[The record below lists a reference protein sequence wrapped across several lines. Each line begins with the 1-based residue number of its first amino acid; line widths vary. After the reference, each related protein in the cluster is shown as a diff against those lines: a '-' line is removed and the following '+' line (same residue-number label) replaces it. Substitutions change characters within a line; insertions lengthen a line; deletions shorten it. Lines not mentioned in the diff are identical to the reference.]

1 MRIERKIWSAH
12 RGDFIA
18 TGETMDVDINAPGR
32 ESKSSVSSGRFLKG
46 PIPWFWVT
54 AAMGLP
60 GRALPVGLCLWRLV
74 GAMRSDTV
82 SFGNADLRP
91 LGIDR
96 AAKSRALRALERA
109 GLIAVVHQP
118 GRFPRVTVL
127 RDYEPRDGCRT
138 PVKQVT
144 IQRAGRAARLRATR
158 PREAGGPRLATPYVG
173 PEASVKVEKPCGTGG
188 QEPVAIAP
196 QLRGGPNGPMA
207 RWPKDPSRAGA

>member
-1 MRIERKIWSAH
+1 MTTQRMSDVAIWGRLRTVTAILGPGGVAAGATHTLYLSNLIKLEARIMRIERKIWSAH

-32 ESKSSVSSGRFLKG
+32 DSKSSVSSGRFLKG

-54 AAMGLP
+54 AAAALP
-60 GRALPVGLCLWRLV
+60 GQALPVGLCLWRLV

-109 GLIAVVHQP
+109 GLIAVVHRP

-127 RDYEPRDGCRT
+127 RDYEPRGM
-138 PVKQVT
+138 
-144 IQRAGRAARLRATR
+144 A
-158 PREAGGPRLATPYVG
+158 VG
-173 PEASVKVEKPCGTGG
+173 PLSN
-188 QEPVAIAP
+188 
-196 QLRGGPNGPMA
+196 R
-207 RWPKDPSRAGA
+207 